1 MSKSWCRDNVKYPED
16 SFRSWRLRFNIDCRT
31 GEVIKKCFHLHLS
44 PNRSGAYPRS
54 RQRCARSRLRTV
66 ILRETPREDSRHQK
80 TNSTVKRLI
89 RHQLTMIDRAEAKV
103 AILISDLVLSRWDER
118 HYTPTFAVLKGN
130 ERQEQL
136 ATGKSDRLVGL
147 ELEASGL
154 GSDAL
159 RLQQQLVALL
169 PPKRWPQ
176 LIPEP

>member
-1 MSKSWCRDNVKYPED
+1 
-16 SFRSWRLRFNIDCRT
+16 
-31 GEVIKKCFHLHLS
+31 
-44 PNRSGAYPRS
+44 
-54 RQRCARSRLRTV
+54 
-66 ILRETPREDSRHQK
+66 
-80 TNSTVKRLI
+80 
-89 RHQLTMIDRAEAKV
+89 MIDRAEAKV